1 GETRRRWDRVSCLA
15 PCSGITVP
23 NRYPALWPSLL
34 QEPNGIAFAQIL
46 SSAGEVGLHPRSL
59 PVGSALGRGGTGMK
73 EKERS
78 DEVGVLG
85 AGEEGE
91 GGMAELRTAGF
102 EDSHLTMVMHHDN
115 QGVEVT
121 DLDRAKAARITGESK
136 AEEGAALGAAVG
148 AVAGGLLG
156 LIPGIGPV

>member
-1 GETRRRWDRVSCLA
+1 
-15 PCSGITVP
+15 
-23 NRYPALWPSLL
+23 
-34 QEPNGIAFAQIL
+34 
-46 SSAGEVGLHPRSL
+46 
-59 PVGSALGRGGTGMK
+59 GSALGRGGKGMK

-78 DEVGVLG
+78 VVVGVFG
-85 AGEEGE
+85 TREEAE
-91 GGMAELRTAGF
+91 RGMAELRTAGF

-136 AEEGAALGAAVG
+136 AEEGAALGGAVG

-156 LIPGIGPV
+156 LIPGIGPVFLWGPTLAATLFGLVGGAATGGIAGALIGSDIPEEAARFYEAELKAGRVLVGVRVDGR